1 MNQKAE
7 LMYLLMF
14 LFFFLLLLSLLLLV
28 QVLYVPSA
36 QKLIEGGLFHKGDDG
51 LFETPEVAKALL
63 RSMVTNHGKDLE
75 KLTGSSGEALLKVCT
90 TYYLTILFILIIY
103 YHHH

>member
-1 MNQKAE
+1 
-7 LMYLLMF
+7 MYC
-14 LFFFLLLLSLLLLV
+14 LLLLSCRRRRRRHRRRRHV